1 MEGRG
6 LPESAPPDTSGQHPI
21 ALTRYDPVSQ
31 TFGFILDAARLTRVT
46 ARLVMFGKIPARP
59 GDLRG
64 APELA

>member
-31 TFGFILDAARLTRVT
+31 TFGFILDAAREAQT
-46 ARLVMFGKIPARP
+46 AWA
-59 GDLRG
+59 G
-64 APELA
+64 AAPH